1 MTRRAHAGTAA
12 DRRRNQAPGTGR
24 AQPEEGQDKVEG
36 SEEQEEQKRE
46 AERVQRKEAEEA
58 AKREAERMAKAAWEA
73 GLPVAPHLSAVS
85 CVCCACVCVRACAS
99 RYMA

>member
-58 AKREAERMAKAAWEA
+58 AKIEA
-73 GLPVAPHLSAVS
+73 GEAKPSVGGMKPGWDGKRSIATTHDN
-85 CVCCACVCVRACAS
+85 S
-99 RYMA
+99 R